1 MNVGGSGG
9 GGGDGGPAGVL
20 DGVSVDAGCVV
31 FGVVS
36 VLGGAGGGVIDEF
49 LVVPVV
55 CSSVV
60 SCSGVGGDSV
70 TLVDV
75 GISADSSLANSVA
88 GCVFVGESS

>member
-1 MNVGGSGG
+1 M
-9 GGGDGGPAGVL
+9 L

-31 FGVVS
+31 VGAVS
-36 VLGGAGGGVIDEF
+36 VLGGAGGGVMDEF

-60 SCSGVGGDSV
+60 SCSGAGGDSV

-75 GISADSSLANSVA
+75 GIITDSSLANSFA
-88 GCVFVGESS
+88 GCVFVGESN